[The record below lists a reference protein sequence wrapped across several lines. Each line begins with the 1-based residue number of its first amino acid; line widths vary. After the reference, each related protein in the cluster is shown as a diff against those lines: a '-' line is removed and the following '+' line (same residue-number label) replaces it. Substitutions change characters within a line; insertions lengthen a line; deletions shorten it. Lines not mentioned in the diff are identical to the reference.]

1 MDYYKDRQVKAQQVG
16 QSEASLNMAA
26 RIERAQMDG
35 AVQRKSQ
42 FHDVMQ
48 DLEGSISRVDNLVA
62 QLLAKIEP
70 ACRPSMPEPTRP
82 GHPDGHP
89 PSAALV
95 LAVSVQAGRIDV
107 IAERIIDAMNRL
119 EI

>member
-16 QSEASLNMAA
+16 KSEESLRMSA
-26 RIERAQMDG
+26 RIERAQMDD
-35 AVQRKSQ
+35 AVGRRSQ
-42 FHDVMQ
+42 FSEVMET
-48 DLEGSISRVDNLVA
+48 LECSISRVDNLVA

-70 ACRPSMPEPTRP
+70 ACRPSMPEPARP

-95 LAVSVQAGRIDV
+95 IAVSVQAGRIDV
-107 IAERIIDAMNRL
+107 VAERIIDAMNRL